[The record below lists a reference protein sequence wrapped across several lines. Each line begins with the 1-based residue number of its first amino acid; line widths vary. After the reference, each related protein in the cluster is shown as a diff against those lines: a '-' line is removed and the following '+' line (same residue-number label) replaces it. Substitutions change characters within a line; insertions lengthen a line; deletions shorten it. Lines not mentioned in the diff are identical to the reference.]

1 MLRLLV
7 SSLDPT
13 VWDFVSSFPTSICR
27 IARDLFGRLLRTKR
41 TTAMACLPK
50 TRRDV
55 FSHVATVSSCET
67 PRGSW
72 LRRSLRRCFRR
83 VAGTFECL
91 WTSHVRRGDAARP
104 WTWRKRTR
112 SASKCASCVC
122 DQRHPKGSRFDLF
135 ETKTEEEWTVGKGG
149 GRGGETTS
157 SEKAG
162 GMERSRT
169 TVDRRGVH
177 EGRSTSRNVQGTKP
191 RAKDKDEPPRERSTY
206 RARFANVRRKE
217 RSKNG
222 RDVNVRWSRN
232 CVHAGCSLQSFAF
245 DTCR

>member
-27 IARDLFGRLLRTKR
+27 IARDLLGRLRRTKR

-55 FSHVATVSSCET
+55 SSHVAIVSSCET

-83 VAGTFECL
+83 VAGTFGCL

-135 ETKTEEEWTVGKGG
+135 ETKTDEEWTVGKGG

-157 SEKAG
+157 SEKGG

-169 TVDRRGVH
+169 AVDRRGMQ

-191 RAKDKDEPPRERSTY
+191 RVEDKDEPHGERSTY
-206 RARFANVRRKE
+206 RARFANARRKV
-217 RSKNG
+217 RSKNKQ
-222 RDVNVRWSRN
+222 DVDVRRSQT
-232 CVHAGCSLQSFAF
+232 CAHAGYSSQSIAF
-245 DTCR
+245 DT